1 MYMAKIT
8 EKMIVEMMGKMKCDR
23 EEAIDIL
30 KWDMEDEDYVN
41 EEAEAIQQKAK
52 DVEKAEKEKAKK
64 PKGDSLAKVK
74 TQKAKKKED
83 TTKAEIMAILEK
95 LLDDSDCFNNP
106 QKMTASKF
114 TFTDKDGNYC
124 SISMTKHKAR
134 PDGYKE
140 EETGE

>member
-8 EKMIVEMMGKMKCDR
+8 EKMITDMMAKMKCER
-23 EEAIDIL
+23 EEAVDIL

-41 EEAEAIQQKAK
+41 EEAQAIQDKAK
-52 DVEKAEKEKAKK
+52 ANEQADKKTDKK

-83 TTKAEIMAILEK
+83 KTKSDILAQIEK
-95 LLDDSDCFNNP
+95 LLDESDLFTNP

-124 SISMTKHKAR
+124 SLSLTKHKAK

-140 EETGE
+140 D